1 VTLDPRDWPAFRKLA
16 HEALDAAIDYVEHIR
31 ERPVWQPIPDE
42 LRAALRSEPMPTE
55 PTPLA
60 AVVEEFRETILPY
73 ATGNVHPRF
82 YGWVHGSGTPSGI
95 VADLLASAMNA
106 NVGGRD
112 HGAVEIERQVLR
124 WCCDLFGFPPEA
136 SGLLVTGTSLANA
149 LGIAVARG
157 ATGGTERRAVYA
169 SATAHNSIDKALRLC
184 GYPSGTLRK
193 IPVDEFDR
201 IDLAGLDAQIAIDR
215 AAGVVPAIIV
225 ASAGTV
231 DAGAF
236 DDLQALADRRDAHDM
251 WLHVDGAFGALVIL
265 APTLRDRLAGID
277 RVDSLAFDFHKWMHV
292 PYDAGAL
299 LVRDGAKHRAAFA
312 TAASYLKST
321 ARGIAG
327 GAPWFTDFGI
337 DLSRG
342 FRALKIWFAIKEFGT
357 KQIGALI
364 EENCAQA
371 ARLGERI
378 AASEVC
384 ELSLPVQL
392 NIVCFRYR
400 PPGLGG
406 PALDELNEA
415 IALDLAESGIAVVS
429 TTAVG
434 GRRVLRVNLTNHR
447 TTDADIAQTFA
458 AICKSGARLASAGVP

>member
-1 VTLDPRDWPAFRKLA
+1 MTLDPRDWSAFRKLA
-16 HEALDAAIDYVEHIR
+16 HEALDTAIDYVEEIR
-31 ERPVWQPIPDE
+31 ERPVWQPIPDAQRTAWRTE
-42 LRAALRSEPMPTE
+42 AMPVD
-55 PTPLA
+55 PAPLA
-60 AVVEEFRETILPY
+60 AVYAEFRDTILPY

-124 WCCDLFGFPPEA
+124 WCCDLFGFPAAA

-157 ATGGTERRAVYA
+157 ATGGTERRGVYA
-169 SATAHNSIDKALRLC
+169 SSTAHNSIDKALRLC

-193 IPVDEFDR
+193 IPVDEHDR
-201 IDLAGLDAQIAIDR
+201 MDLAALDAQIAIDR
-215 AAGVVPAIIV
+215 AAGVTPAIIV

-236 DDLQALADRRDAHDM
+236 DDLQSLADRRDAHRM
-251 WLHVDGAFGALVIL
+251 WLHVDGAFGALAIL
-265 APTLRDRLAGID
+265 VPGLRERLAGIE

-292 PYDAGAL
+292 QYDAGAL
-299 LVRDGAKHRAAFA
+299 LVRDAAQHRAAFA
-312 TAASYLKST
+312 TAASYLKAT

-342 FRALKIWFAIKEFGT
+342 FRALKIWFALKEFGT
-357 KQIGALI
+357 KRIGALI
-364 EENCAQA
+364 AENCAQA
-371 ARLGERI
+371 MRLGERI
-378 AASEVC
+378 AASEDC

-400 PPGLGG
+400 PAGLAG
-406 PALDELNEA
+406 PALDDLNEA

-434 GRRVLRVNLTNHR
+434 GRRVLRINLTNHR
-447 TTDADIAQTFA
+447 TTDADLALTFE
-458 AICKSGARLASAGVP
+458 AICAAGARLSAGAL